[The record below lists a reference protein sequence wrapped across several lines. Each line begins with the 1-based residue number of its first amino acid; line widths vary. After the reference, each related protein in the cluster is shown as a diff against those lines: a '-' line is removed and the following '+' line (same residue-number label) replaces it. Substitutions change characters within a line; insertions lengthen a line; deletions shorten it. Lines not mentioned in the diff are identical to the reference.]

1 MMDSILIT
9 IKHASILI
17 TIKNH
22 PLLIGD
28 PAHFEAFHTCLASLT
43 TTRKSMISRHKY
55 PKTLTCLEIRQV
67 AYRPPG

>member
-17 TIKNH
+17 AIKNH
-22 PLLIGD
+22 PLLISD

-43 TTRKSMISRHKY
+43 ITRLLKISHHNY
-55 PKTLTCLEIRQV
+55 SEATYIP
-67 AYRPPG
+67 

>member
-17 TIKNH
+17 TIKSH

-28 PAHFEAFHTCLASLT
+28 PAHFEAF
-43 TTRKSMISRHKY
+43 RKSMISRHKY
-55 PKTLTCLEIRQV
+55 SEALTCLEIRQV
-67 AYRPPG
+67 ACKSPG

>member
-17 TIKNH
+17 AIKNH

-28 PAHFEAFHTCLASLT
+28 PAHSETFHTCLASLT
-43 TTRKSMISRHKY
+43 ITRKSMISRHKCSEA
-55 PKTLTCLEIRQV
+55 LTCLEIRQV
-67 AYRPPG
+67 AYRSPG